1 MFSSLKIQKVIITS
15 ILLLF
20 VSLVSKANA
29 TDIPKQTNQFI
40 GIKTFSEIEVI
51 ENILSESEY
60 FDFIRAN
67 VINQPEYQYS
77 QSDIFEKNQ
86 LVKFAKRQR
95 LPDLSTRVINDQVLE
110 RNVSDAISLRKRQDD
125 SFDGV
130 VELNQPI
137 YTGGSINAQIRQ
149 ANARKKQS
157 VYSQGK
163 TLSTLVIQA
172 NTIYLSAVI
181 SDFIFH
187 YSENIR
193 EDLKPYLSKVKD
205 RVQAGLSDPIE
216 LAVFSIKYNEFENLY
231 HELKALS
238 NRDKDIFEYFFK
250 QEYTDFNFPEI
261 LISNWQNT
269 PDKSSYEVELAQ
281 QNLLS
286 IKEDE
291 VLVKSEYR
299 PKIGIST
306 RYTRYDLNENLGE
319 DDIRGG
325 VYFNAPIF
333 TFGKASAKISAAR
346 ATSKSAEYDVRVKNK
361 EDEVREREVFSTVE
375 NLINIRDQLKNSFS
389 DTISQRNIIKDRIE
403 LTGFNAN
410 SFAESSIDELI
421 QLQKLLN
428 SEKSLIISY
437 FELLHQNQR
446 LINYFRL
453 NQ

>member
-1 MFSSLKIQKVIITS
+1 M
-15 ILLLF
+15 F
-20 VSLVSKANA
+20 VSLVSKVNA

-181 SDFIFH
+181 SDFIFQ

-231 HELKALS
+231 QELKALS

-250 QEYTDFNFPEI
+250 QEYTGLNFPEI

-291 VLVKSEYR
+291 VVVKSEYR
-299 PKIGIST
+299 PKIGI
-306 RYTRYDLNENLGE
+306 
-319 DDIRGG
+319 
-325 VYFNAPIF
+325 
-333 TFGKASAKISAAR
+333 
-346 ATSKSAEYDVRVKNK
+346 
-361 EDEVREREVFSTVE
+361 
-375 NLINIRDQLKNSFS
+375 
-389 DTISQRNIIKDRIE
+389 
-403 LTGFNAN
+403 
-410 SFAESSIDELI
+410 
-421 QLQKLLN
+421 
-428 SEKSLIISY
+428 
-437 FELLHQNQR
+437 
-446 LINYFRL
+446 
-453 NQ
+453 

>member
-20 VSLVSKANA
+20 VSLVSKVNA

-181 SDFIFH
+181 SDFIFQ

-231 HELKALS
+231 QELKALS

-250 QEYTDFNFPEI
+250 QEYTGLNFPEI

-286 IKEDE
+286 IK
-291 VLVKSEYR
+291 
-299 PKIGIST
+299 
-306 RYTRYDLNENLGE
+306 
-319 DDIRGG
+319 
-325 VYFNAPIF
+325 
-333 TFGKASAKISAAR
+333 
-346 ATSKSAEYDVRVKNK
+346 
-361 EDEVREREVFSTVE
+361 
-375 NLINIRDQLKNSFS
+375 
-389 DTISQRNIIKDRIE
+389 
-403 LTGFNAN
+403 
-410 SFAESSIDELI
+410 
-421 QLQKLLN
+421 
-428 SEKSLIISY
+428 
-437 FELLHQNQR
+437 
-446 LINYFRL
+446 
-453 NQ
+453 

>member
-1 MFSSLKIQKVIITS
+1 MFSRFKIKKVIITS

-20 VSLVSKANA
+20 AALVSKVNA
-29 TDIPKQTNQFI
+29 SEIPKQTNQFI

-51 ENILSESEY
+51 EDILSESEY

-95 LPDLSTRVINDQVLE
+95 LPDLSTRIINDQVLE

-181 SDFIFH
+181 SDFIFQ

-193 EDLKPYLSKVKD
+193 KDLKPYLSKVKD

-216 LAVFSIKYNEFENLY
+216 LAVFSIKYNE
-231 HELKALS
+231 
-238 NRDKDIFEYFFK
+238 
-250 QEYTDFNFPEI
+250 
-261 LISNWQNT
+261 
-269 PDKSSYEVELAQ
+269 
-281 QNLLS
+281 
-286 IKEDE
+286 
-291 VLVKSEYR
+291 
-299 PKIGIST
+299 
-306 RYTRYDLNENLGE
+306 
-319 DDIRGG
+319 
-325 VYFNAPIF
+325 
-333 TFGKASAKISAAR
+333 
-346 ATSKSAEYDVRVKNK
+346 
-361 EDEVREREVFSTVE
+361 
-375 NLINIRDQLKNSFS
+375 SFS
-389 DTISQRNIIKDRIE
+389 IS
-403 LTGFNAN
+403 
-410 SFAESSIDELI
+410 
-421 QLQKLLN
+421 
-428 SEKSLIISY
+428 
-437 FELLHQNQR
+437 
-446 LINYFRL
+446 
-453 NQ
+453 

>member
-1 MFSSLKIQKVIITS
+1 MKIYNKILAVVAII
-15 ILLLF
+15 
-20 VSLVSKANA
+20 VA
-29 TDIPKQTNQFI
+29 TDSFASSNQNEI
-40 GIKTFSEIEVI
+40 DEEIKNGLYIKTFSDIEIVSNTI
-51 ENILSESEY
+51 SETNY
-60 FDFIRAN
+60 IDFLRIHI
-67 VINQPEYQYS
+67 INQPEYQYTRS
-77 QSDIFEKNQ
+77 SLYEKDA
-86 LVKFAKRQR
+86 LLKFAKRQR
-95 LPDLSTRVINDQVLE
+95 LPEFSGRILNDQVLE
-110 RNVSDAISLRKRQDD
+110 RNVSDALSLRKRQDD

-149 ANARKKQS
+149 ADARKKQS
-157 VYSQGK
+157 IYSQGK

-231 HELKALS
+231 QELKALS